1 MTLCPKMELCNYFL
15 SKMWRCDLMIRN
27 QTCIGQHILVGS
39 IVSEADGFIPRF
51 RRRWRIIKNSG

>member
-15 SKMWRCDLMIRN
+15 SRMWRCDLKIRN

-51 RRRWRIIKNSG
+51 RK